1 MSDSILYSPS
11 HQLYLVL
18 FPRHFQGPLAASAI
32 SKIQVFRDYFHYH
45 IKASKS
51 YLHSRMRARVDSL
64 LKILNRAKPELPSEQ
79 KTARLVIL
87 HPSFDLRDV
96 YSNHAL
102 TLTIQYSGKTFKR
115 S

>member
-1 MSDSILYSPS
+1 MDNGSNSFAHAHFLI
-11 HQLYLVL
+11 VL
-18 FPRHFQGPLAASAI
+18 FPRHFQGPLAPSAI

-79 KTARLVIL
+79 KTARLDIYIFLFHRLQSV
-87 HPSFDLRDV
+87 
-96 YSNHAL
+96 
-102 TLTIQYSGKTFKR
+102 
-115 S
+115 